1 MNNQYFRNLMIRI
14 IDKYHFY
21 VKKQLDIFTEKQR
34 NFQRLLELKRD
45 NWYLTK
51 SEMHQIF
58 KMETYKIKINTL
70 KTISEIT
77 NNPIILDLQYISLI
91 NILYKLL
98 LEKYKKSE
106 NSFNNFFNKIYYNR
120 IKTFQEKQHKLITK
134 KTVKLS
140 KIDNDKL
147 NKLITTIEN
156 LKYTTENCK
165 NERLELISKIKCL
178 GKNKFDIRTYVNYL
192 PDHVYNSLQLIYT
205 NII

>member
-14 IDKYHFY
+14 IDKYHFS

-34 NFQRLLELKRD
+34 NFQLLIELKRD

-58 KMETYKIKINTL
+58 KMETYKIRINTL

-77 NNPIILDLQYISLI
+77 NNPIIIDLQYISLLH
-91 NILYKLL
+91 ILSKIL

-106 NSFNNFFNKIYYNR
+106 DSFNKLFNKIYYNR
-120 IKTFQEKQHKLITK
+120 INTFQEKQHKLIPRK
-134 KTVKLS
+134 SVKVR
-140 KIDNDKL
+140 KIYNDKL
-147 NKLITTIEN
+147 NKLITNIEN

-165 NERLELISKIKCL
+165 KKRLELISKLKCL
-178 GKNKFDIRTYVNYL
+178 GKNKFDIRTYVNFL
-192 PDHVYNSLQLIYT
+192 PDNLYSSLLSIVK
-205 NII
+205 